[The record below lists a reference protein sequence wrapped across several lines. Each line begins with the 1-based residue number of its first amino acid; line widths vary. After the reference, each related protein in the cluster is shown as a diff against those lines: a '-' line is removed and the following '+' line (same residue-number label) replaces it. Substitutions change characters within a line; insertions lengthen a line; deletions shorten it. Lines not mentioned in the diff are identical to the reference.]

1 MRIEWILLRASAINV
16 STMKILIVEDESINA
31 SRLKRLLEELEPESE
46 ILGIIDT
53 VVDTVAWLNANP
65 TPDLITM
72 DIRLADGLSFSIFDD
87 VKINCPVIFTTAYD
101 EYAIRA
107 FKVNSID
114 YLMKPIDKNEL
125 EHALTKFKTLAKAET
140 NVGNIAEIIKEL
152 VEKPAYRLRFL
163 VTYRDGYKSVDVAD
177 IDFVYSEFKTSNL
190 FLKSG
195 AVISIPQ
202 TMEELEQELDPNI
215 FFRANRQFFIRAE
228 SIKSISNYFNAK
240 LKIQLKLDPEREV
253 VISREKTPFFK
264 QWMDR

>member
-1 MRIEWILLRASAINV
+1 
-16 STMKILIVEDESINA
+16 MKILIVEDESINA
-31 SRLKRLLEELEPESE
+31 SRLKRLLEELEPNCE
-46 ILGIIDT
+46 IAGIIDT
-53 VVDTVAWLNANP
+53 VVDTVAWLNSNP

-72 DIRLADGLSFSIFDD
+72 DIRLADGLSFAIFEE
-87 VKINCPVIFTTAYD
+87 VNITCPVIFTTAYD

-114 YLMKPIDKNEL
+114 YLMKPIEKNEL
-125 EHALTKFKTLAKAET
+125 EHALTKFKSLNKNET
-140 NVGNIAEIIKEL
+140 SYTNITGILKEL
-152 VEKPAYRLRFL
+152 IQKPVFRMRFL
-163 VTYRDGYKSVDVAD
+163 VTYRDGYKSVDVSD
-177 IDFVYSEFKTSNL
+177 IDFIYSEFKTSNL

-195 AVISIPQ
+195 TIISIPQ

-228 SIKSISNYFNAK
+228 SIKSIANYFNAK

-253 VISREKTPFFK
+253 IISREKTPLFK

>member
-1 MRIEWILLRASAINV
+1 
-16 STMKILIVEDESINA
+16 MKILIVEDESINA
-31 SRLKRLLEELEPESE
+31 SRLKRLLEELEPDCE

-53 VVDTVAWLNANP
+53 VVDTVSWLNSNP
-65 TPDLITM
+65 VPDLITM
-72 DIRLADGLSFSIFDD
+72 DIRLADGLSFSIFDE
-87 VKINCPVIFTTAYD
+87 VNITCPVIFTTAYD

-114 YLMKPIDKNEL
+114 YLMKPIEKNEL
-125 EHALTKFKTLAKAET
+125 EYALTKFKSLARTET
-140 NVGNIAEIIKEL
+140 SVTNIAGILKEL
-152 VEKPAYRLRFL
+152 IHKPVFRLRFL

-177 IDFVYSEFKTSNL
+177 IDFIYSEFKTSNL

-195 AVISIPQ
+195 VIISIPQ
-202 TMEELEQELDPNI
+202 TMEELEQELDPNV
-215 FFRANRQFFIRAE
+215 FFRANRQCFIRAE

-253 VISREKTPFFK
+253 IISREKTPFFK

>member
-1 MRIEWILLRASAINV
+1 
-16 STMKILIVEDESINA
+16 MKILIVEDESINA
-31 SRLKRLLEELEPESE
+31 SRLKRLLEEIETNCE

-53 VVDTVAWLNANP
+53 VVDTVAWLKLNP
-65 TPDLITM
+65 PPDLITM
-72 DIRLADGLSFSIFDD
+72 DIRLADGLSFAIFDE
-87 VKINCPVIFTTAYD
+87 IEITCPVIFTTAYN

-114 YLMKPIDKNEL
+114 YLMKPIEKNEL
-125 EHALTKFKTLAKAET
+125 EFALNKFKSLNKNEA
-140 NVGNIAEIIKEL
+140 NVTNIAGILKEL
-152 VEKPAYRLRFL
+152 IEKPVFRMRFL

-177 IDFVYSEFKTSNL
+177 IDFIYSEFKTSNL

-195 AVISIPQ
+195 VIISIPQ

-228 SIKSISNYFNAK
+228 SIKSIANYFNAK

-253 VISREKTPFFK
+253 IISREKTPFFK

>member
-1 MRIEWILLRASAINV
+1 
-16 STMKILIVEDESINA
+16 MKILIVEDESINA
-31 SRLKRLLEELEPESE
+31 SRLKRLLEELEPDCE

-53 VVDTVAWLNANP
+53 VADTVAWLHSNP
-65 TPDLITM
+65 CPDLITM
-72 DIRLADGLSFSIFDD
+72 DIRLADGLSFAIFDA
-87 VKINCPVIFTTAYD
+87 VTITCPVIFTTAYD

-114 YLMKPIDKNEL
+114 YLMKPIDKTEL
-125 EHALTKFKTLAKAET
+125 EYALDKFKSLAKTES
-140 NVGNIAEIIKEL
+140 NVTNIAGILKEL
-152 VEKPAYRLRFL
+152 MQKPSYRVRFL
-163 VTYRDGYKSVDVAD
+163 VTYRDGYKSVDVSD

-195 AVISIPQ
+195 VIIAIPQ

-228 SIKSISNYFNAK
+228 SIKSIANYFNAK
-240 LKIQLKLDPEREV
+240 LKIQLKLDPDREV
-253 VISREKTPFFK
+253 IISREKAPFFK

>member
-1 MRIEWILLRASAINV
+1 
-16 STMKILIVEDESINA
+16 MKILIVEDESINA
-31 SRLKRLLEELEPESE
+31 SRLKRLLEELEPNCE

-53 VVDTVAWLNANP
+53 VVDTVAWLNSNP

-72 DIRLADGLSFSIFDD
+72 DIRLADGLSFAIFDE
-87 VKINCPVIFTTAYD
+87 INITCPVIFTTAYD

-114 YLMKPIDKNEL
+114 YLMKPIEKTEL
-125 EHALTKFKTLAKAET
+125 EFALTKFKSLNKNES
-140 NVGNIAEIIKEL
+140 NVTNIAGILKEL
-152 VEKPAYRLRFL
+152 IEKPVFRMRFL
-163 VTYRDGYKSVDVAD
+163 VTYRDGYKSVDVSD
-177 IDFVYSEFKTSNL
+177 IDFIYSEFKTSNL

-195 AVISIPQ
+195 VVISIPQ
-202 TMEELEQELDPNI
+202 TMEELEQELDPNL

-228 SIKSISNYFNAK
+228 SIKSIANYFNAK

-253 VISREKTPFFK
+253 IISREKTPFFK

>member
-1 MRIEWILLRASAINV
+1 
-16 STMKILIVEDESINA
+16 MKILIVEDESINA
-31 SRLKRLLEELEPESE
+31 SRLKRLLEELEPNCE

-53 VVDTVAWLNANP
+53 VVDTVAWLNSNP

-72 DIRLADGLSFSIFDD
+72 DIRLADGLSFAIFDE
-87 VKINCPVIFTTAYD
+87 VNITCPVIFTTAYD

-114 YLMKPIDKNEL
+114 YLMKPIEKNEL
-125 EHALTKFKTLAKAET
+125 EHALTKFKSLNTTET
-140 NVGNIAEIIKEL
+140 NYTNITGILKEL
-152 VEKPAYRLRFL
+152 IQKPVFRMRFL
-163 VTYRDGYKSVDVAD
+163 VTYRDGYKSVDVSE
-177 IDFVYSEFKTSNL
+177 IDFIYSEFKTSNL

-195 AVISIPQ
+195 VIISIPQ

-228 SIKSISNYFNAK
+228 SIKSITNYFNAK
-240 LKIQLKLDPEREV
+240 LKIQLKRDPEREV
-253 VISREKTPFFK
+253 IISREKTPLFK

>member
-1 MRIEWILLRASAINV
+1 
-16 STMKILIVEDESINA
+16 MKILIVEDESINA
-31 SRLKRLLEELEPESE
+31 SRLKRLLEELEPNCE

-53 VVDTVAWLNANP
+53 VVDTVAWLNSNP

-72 DIRLADGLSFSIFDD
+72 DIRLADGLSFAIFDE
-87 VKINCPVIFTTAYD
+87 INITCPVIFTTAYD

-114 YLMKPIDKNEL
+114 YLMKPIEKNEL
-125 EHALTKFKTLAKAET
+125 EFALTKFKSLNKNES
-140 NVGNIAEIIKEL
+140 NVTNIAGILKEL
-152 VEKPAYRLRFL
+152 IEKPVFRMRFL
-163 VTYRDGYKSVDVAD
+163 VTYRDGYKSVDVSD
-177 IDFVYSEFKTSNL
+177 IDFIYSEFKTSNL

-195 AVISIPQ
+195 VIISIPQ

-228 SIKSISNYFNAK
+228 SIKSIANYFNAK

-253 VISREKTPFFK
+253 IISREKTPFFK

>member
-1 MRIEWILLRASAINV
+1 
-16 STMKILIVEDESINA
+16 MKILIVEDESINA
-31 SRLKRLLEELEPESE
+31 SRLKRLLEELEPNCE

-53 VVDTVAWLNANP
+53 VVDTVAWLNSNP

-72 DIRLADGLSFSIFDD
+72 DIRLADGLSFAIFDE
-87 VKINCPVIFTTAYD
+87 INITCPVIFTTAYD

-114 YLMKPIDKNEL
+114 YLMKPIEKNEL
-125 EHALTKFKTLAKAET
+125 EFALTKFKSLNKNES
-140 NVGNIAEIIKEL
+140 NVTNIAGILKEL
-152 VEKPAYRLRFL
+152 IEKPVFRMRFL
-163 VTYRDGYKSVDVAD
+163 VTYRDGYKSVDVSD
-177 IDFVYSEFKTSNL
+177 IDFIYPEFKTSNL

-195 AVISIPQ
+195 VIISIPQ

-228 SIKSISNYFNAK
+228 SIKSIANYFNAK

-253 VISREKTPFFK
+253 IISREKTPFFK

>member
-1 MRIEWILLRASAINV
+1 
-16 STMKILIVEDESINA
+16 MKILIVEDESINA
-31 SRLKRLLEELEPESE
+31 SRLKRLLEELEPNCE

-53 VVDTVAWLNANP
+53 VVDTVEWLKSNP
-65 TPDLITM
+65 CPDLITM
-72 DIRLADGLSFSIFDD
+72 DIRLADGLSFAIFDE
-87 VKINCPVIFTTAYD
+87 INITCPVIFTTAYD

-114 YLMKPIDKNEL
+114 YLMKPIEKNEL
-125 EHALTKFKTLAKAET
+125 EFALSKFKSLNKNES
-140 NVGNIAEIIKEL
+140 NVTNIAGILKEL
-152 VEKPAYRLRFL
+152 IEKPVFRMRFL
-163 VTYRDGYKSVDVAD
+163 VTYRDGYKSVDVSD
-177 IDFVYSEFKTSNL
+177 IDFIYSEFKTSNL

-195 AVISIPQ
+195 VIISIPQ

-228 SIKSISNYFNAK
+228 SIKSIANYFNAK

-253 VISREKTPFFK
+253 IISREKTPFFK

>member
-1 MRIEWILLRASAINV
+1 
-16 STMKILIVEDESINA
+16 MKILIVEDESINA
-31 SRLKRLLEELEPESE
+31 SRLKRLLEELEPDCQ

-53 VVDTVAWLNANP
+53 VVDTVSWLQSNP
-65 TPDLITM
+65 CPDLITM
-72 DIRLADGLSFSIFDD
+72 DIRLADGLSFSIFDE
-87 VKINCPVIFTTAYD
+87 VEITCPVIFTTAYD

-114 YLMKPIDKNEL
+114 YLMKPIEKNEL
-125 EHALTKFKTLAKAET
+125 EHALTKFKSLNKTDS
-140 NVGNIAEIIKEL
+140 NVNNIAGILKEL
-152 VEKPAYRLRFL
+152 IQKPVYRLRFL

-195 AVISIPQ
+195 VIISIPQ
-202 TMEELEQELDPNI
+202 TMEELEQELDPNV

-228 SIKSISNYFNAK
+228 SIKSIANYFNAK

-253 VISREKTPFFK
+253 IISREKAPFFK

>member
-1 MRIEWILLRASAINV
+1 
-16 STMKILIVEDESINA
+16 MKILIVEDESINA
-31 SRLKRLLEELEPESE
+31 SRLKRLLEELEPNCE

-53 VVDTVAWLNANP
+53 VVDTVAWLNSNP

-72 DIRLADGLSFSIFDD
+72 DIRLADGLSFAIFDE
-87 VKINCPVIFTTAYD
+87 INITCPVIFTTAYD

-114 YLMKPIDKNEL
+114 YLMKPIEKNEL
-125 EHALTKFKTLAKAET
+125 EFALTKFKSLNKNESSVT
-140 NVGNIAEIIKEL
+140 NIAGILKEL
-152 VEKPAYRLRFL
+152 IEKPVFRMRFL

-177 IDFVYSEFKTSNL
+177 IDFIYSEFKNTNL

-195 AVISIPQ
+195 VIISIPQ
-202 TMEELEQELDPNI
+202 TMEELEQELDPNV

-228 SIKSISNYFNAK
+228 SIKSIANYFNAK

-253 VISREKTPFFK
+253 IISREKTPFFK

>member
-1 MRIEWILLRASAINV
+1 
-16 STMKILIVEDESINA
+16 MKILIVEDESINA
-31 SRLKRLLEELEPESE
+31 SRLKRLLEELEPNCE

-53 VVDTVAWLNANP
+53 VVDTVAWLKSNP
-65 TPDLITM
+65 APDLITL
-72 DIRLADGLSFSIFDD
+72 DIRLADGLSFSIFDEIN
-87 VKINCPVIFTTAYD
+87 INCPVIFTTAYD

-114 YLMKPIDKNEL
+114 YLMKPIDKGEL
-125 EHALTKFKTLAKAET
+125 EFALMKFKSLSKSEN
-140 NVGNIAEIIKEL
+140 NVTNIAGILKEL
-152 VEKPAYRLRFL
+152 IQKPSYRLRFL

-177 IDFVYSEFKTSNL
+177 IDFIYSEFKTSNL

-195 AVISIPQ
+195 VIISIPQ
-202 TMEELEQELDPNI
+202 TMEELEHELDPNL

-228 SIKSISNYFNAK
+228 SIKSIANYFNAK

-253 VISREKTPFFK
+253 IISREKTPFFK

>member
-1 MRIEWILLRASAINV
+1 
-16 STMKILIVEDESINA
+16 MKILIVEDESINA
-31 SRLKRLLEELEPESE
+31 SRLKRLLEELEPNCE

-53 VVDTVAWLNANP
+53 VVDTVAWLKLNP
-65 TPDLITM
+65 PPDLITM
-72 DIRLADGLSFSIFDD
+72 DIRLADGLSFAIFDE
-87 VKINCPVIFTTAYD
+87 IEITCPVIFTTAYN

-114 YLMKPIDKNEL
+114 YLMKPIEKNEL
-125 EHALTKFKTLAKAET
+125 EFALNKFKSLNKNEA
-140 NVGNIAEIIKEL
+140 NVTNIAGILKEL
-152 VEKPAYRLRFL
+152 IKKPVFRMRFL

-177 IDFVYSEFKTSNL
+177 IDFIYSEFKTSNL

-195 AVISIPQ
+195 VIISIPQ

-228 SIKSISNYFNAK
+228 SIKSIANYFNAK

-253 VISREKTPFFK
+253 IISREKTPFFK

>member
-1 MRIEWILLRASAINV
+1 
-16 STMKILIVEDESINA
+16 MKILIVEDESINA
-31 SRLKRLLEELEPESE
+31 SRLKRLLEELEPHCQ

-53 VVDTVAWLNANP
+53 VVDTVAWLRSNP
-65 TPDLITM
+65 CPDLITM
-72 DIRLADGLSFSIFDD
+72 DIRLADGLSFSIFDE
-87 VKINCPVIFTTAYD
+87 VEITCPVIFTTAYD

-114 YLMKPIDKNEL
+114 YLMKPIEKTEL
-125 EHALTKFKTLAKAET
+125 EHALTKFKSLTKTDSNT
-140 NVGNIAEIIKEL
+140 NNIAGILKEL
-152 VEKPAYRLRFL
+152 IHKPVYRLRFL

-195 AVISIPQ
+195 VIISIPQ
-202 TMEELEQELDPNI
+202 TMEELEQELDHNI

-228 SIKSISNYFNAK
+228 SIKSIANYFNAK

-253 VISREKTPFFK
+253 IISREKAPFFK